1 MDTQELLPLP
11 PPVFHILIA
20 LAEGPRH
27 GYAIMREVSER
38 TAGRLRLGPGTLY
51 GSIKRML
58 EQGLIEETRARP
70 GEEGGDERRRY
81 YRLTRLGRKAAEAEA
96 ARLAA
101 VLKEARACGLLPQ
114 RA

>member
-1 MDTQELLPLP
+1 MDTESLLPLP

-38 TAGRLRLGPGTLY
+38 TKGGLRLGPGTLY

-58 EQGLIEETRARP
+58 EQGLIEEAP
-70 GEEGGDERRRY
+70 AGGEAGDERRRY
-81 YRLTRLGRKAAEAEA
+81 YSLTRRGRRTAGAEA
-96 ARLAA
+96 ARLSA
-101 VLKEARACGLLPQ
+101 VLREAKAHGLLPQ
-114 RA
+114 RG